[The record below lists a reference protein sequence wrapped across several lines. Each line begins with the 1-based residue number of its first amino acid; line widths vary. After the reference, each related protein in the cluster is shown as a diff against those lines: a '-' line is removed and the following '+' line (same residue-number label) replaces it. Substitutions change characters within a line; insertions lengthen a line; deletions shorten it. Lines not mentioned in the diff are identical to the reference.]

1 MKRLLAISLL
11 GLAACGGTNTER
23 VVYMPA
29 TDAPDTTVRV
39 VKTTDAPIAS
49 YSDDDIFLA
58 NVRDLYDGYIPVDEQ
73 AMIDAGRGTCDA
85 LQTGSTAQDVA
96 DAANNSADGDYDTY
110 DFLSSVIAAA
120 VFTYCPEQQW
130 KFSN

>member
-1 MKRLLAISLL
+1 MKRLLIISLL
-11 GLAACGGTNTER
+11 CLAACGGTTTER

-29 TDAPDTTVRV
+29 TDAPTTTVRV

-49 YSDDDIFLA
+49 YSDDDTFLA
-58 NVRDLYDGYIPVDEQ
+58 SVRDLYSGYIPVTDQ
-73 AMIDAGRGTCDA
+73 DMIDAGHATCDA
-85 LQTGSTAQDVA
+85 LQTGSTAQDVV

-120 VFTYCPEQQW
+120 VVTYCPDQQW
-130 KFSN
+130 KFNS